1 MSFGEVMVQLRA
13 STALPS
19 GVTQRVCEYLE
30 LFDSEGTSIIQ
41 VVHLVGSLSPRGDQ
55 RGEVPLM

>member
-1 MSFGEVMVQLRA
+1 MSFGEGMVQLRA

-30 LFDSEGTSIIQ
+30 LLDGTAASVIQ
-41 VVHLVGSLSPRGDQ
+41 GVHLVGSLAPGGDQ
-55 RGEVPLM
+55 ER

>member
-1 MSFGEVMVQLRA
+1 MSFGEVMVQLQA

-30 LFDSEGTSIIQ
+30 LLDGAAASIIQ
-41 VVHLVGSLSPRGDQ
+41 GVHLIGSLAPGDDQ
-55 RGEVPLM
+55 VRVKRD